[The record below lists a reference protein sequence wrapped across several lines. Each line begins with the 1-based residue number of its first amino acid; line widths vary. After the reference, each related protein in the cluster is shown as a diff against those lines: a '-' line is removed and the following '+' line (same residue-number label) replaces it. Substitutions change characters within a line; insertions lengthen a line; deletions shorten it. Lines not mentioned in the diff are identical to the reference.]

1 MAKPTKPIVAKTTSS
16 KAVKPVAKTVKKV
29 EKKPVVKK
37 VTAAKKESA
46 KPVPAKVS
54 VRKPSTRPT
63 AKKAVPAKAAQK
75 KVVPSKPV
83 AKPVVKKA
91 AATKQVAKISATAKP
106 SHKPMVKKAVTAKP
120 VAKPLVKK
128 VVTAKPVAKPLVK
141 KVVTAKPVA
150 KPLVKKVVTAK
161 PVAKPL
167 VKKVVVTKPVA
178 KPEVKKAGVAKPV
191 VKPAEKKAVISKPVE
206 KPVGKKVAVV
216 KPAEKTKK
224 GPVAPAGK
232 KVGAAPREEPP
243 QDPSD
248 VTIEKKLI
256 ALYSLQQIDSQV
268 DKIRIIRGELPLEVQ
283 DLEDE
288 IAGLETRIENYLQEN
303 GALEKSVTEKKIS
316 IKDSQA
322 LIKKYEEQQMNVR
335 NNREYDSLTKEIEI
349 QSLEIQLSEKRIREF
364 QQALEAKTEEI
375 NRFQSILSDRKN
387 DLDIKKNELD
397 DIVAETEKE
406 ENELIRNSEINRK
419 YIEERLITAYTRIRK
434 NARNGLAVVQ
444 IERDACGGCF
454 NKIPPQHQLDI
465 RMHKKIIVC
474 EYCGR
479 ILVDDGIVNLVN

>member
-1 MAKPTKPIVAKTTSS
+1 MAKTTKPGVAKTSSS
-16 KAVKPVAKTVKKV
+16 KTVT
-29 EKKPVVKK
+29 P
-37 VTAAKKESA
+37 AAKKEVKKPAVSKTTAVKKETKPVEKKSA
-46 KPVPAKVS
+46 TKAVAAKSAEKQAVKKTVPAK
-54 VRKPSTRPT
+54 TT
-63 AKKAVPAKAAQK
+63 EK
-75 KVVPSKPV
+75 KVVA
-83 AKPVVKKA
+83 AKPQVTKA
-91 AATKQVAKISATAKP
+91 PPAKI
-106 SHKPMVKKAVTAKP
+106 
-120 VAKPLVKK
+120 
-128 VVTAKPVAKPLVK
+128 
-141 KVVTAKPVA
+141 
-150 KPLVKKVVTAK
+150 
-161 PVAKPL
+161 
-167 VKKVVVTKPVA
+167 VA
-178 KPEVKKAGVAKPV
+178 KPEVTKAPPVKIAPKPKAKKVSAVKSGAKPASKKDKTIKEV
-191 VKPAEKKAVISKPVE
+191 VS
-206 KPVGKKVAVV
+206 AVV
-216 KPAEKTKK
+216 HKNIAYADQEVPK
-224 GPVAPAGK
+224 
-232 KVGAAPREEPP
+232 
-243 QDPSD
+243 DPSE
-248 VTIEKKLI
+248 VSIEKKLI

-303 GALEKSVTEKKIS
+303 SVLEKSITEKKFS
-316 IKDSQA
+316 IKDSQT

-387 DLDIKKNELD
+387 DLEIKKNELD

-406 ENELIRNSEINRK
+406 ENELIHNSEINRK
-419 YIEERLITAYTRIRK
+419 FIEDRLITAYSRIRK

-479 ILVDDGIVNLVN
+479 ILVDDGIVNLV